1 MTARAIKIIVPDYK
15 IQRKDL
21 LLYCTHSSSRR
32 HGANPTNS
40 GVTLF
45 ANSSGNFSAIASSIS
60 LPRYLALKCIRS
72 TASFWNF
79 PSLAAAASSS
89 MCVCPKSR
97 APSGDT
103 ASSTNVHSHINSFAR
118 SASLATTSTS
128 TSPSPPSVAVA
139 RRIHSADVSPVN
151 ATSGT
156 SIVSVTLAPASL
168 SALIC
173 AP

>member
-1 MTARAIKIIVPDYK
+1 
-15 IQRKDL
+15 
-21 LLYCTHSSSRR
+21 
-32 HGANPTNS
+32 
-40 GVTLF
+40 
-45 ANSSGNFSAIASSIS
+45 
-60 LPRYLALKCIRS
+60 
-72 TASFWNF
+72 
-79 PSLAAAASSS
+79 

-103 ASSTNVHSHINSFAR
+103 ASSTNVHSQINSFAR

-128 TSPSPPSVAVA
+128 PSPSPPSVAVAVA